1 MMKEPYVIAEIG
13 VNYYDTAISEK
24 ISPMTAAKRYISAA
38 KEAGCS
44 AVKFQSYKADTLASK
59 NSPAYWDTSKEPTQ
73 TQYELFKKF
82 DSFGEKEY
90 RQLYEYSKNI
100 GIDFMSTPFDYESAD
115 YLEEM
120 VDVYKISSSDI
131 TNIPFIKYIAKK
143 GKPIYLSVGASFLY
157 EIDEA
162 LQTIFNGGCKDI
174 CLLHC
179 ILSYPCKNEDA
190 NLNRIKTLKR
200 IYPDIKVGYS
210 DHTIPDDSMTVLSTA
225 YILGAE
231 VIEKHFTLDKSLK
244 GNDHYHAGN
253 SDDFRKAINNFKL
266 LKQICGNGNITVSEC
281 EQTSRLEARRSL
293 VLKNKIKKGQIIQK
307 EDLIAKRPGNGI
319 PPKYIDIFVGY
330 KAKRNFDADTVLTS
344 DIFNE

>member
-24 ISPMTAAKRYISAA
+24 ISPLIAAKKYIKAA
-38 KEAGCS
+38 KAAGCN
-44 AVKFQSYKADTLASK
+44 AVKFQSYKANTLASK
-59 NSPAYWDTSKEPTQ
+59 NSPAYWDTSKEATK
-73 TQYELFKKF
+73 TQYELFQKF

-90 RQLYEYSKNI
+90 RQLYQYSKSI
-100 GIDFMSTPFDYESAD
+100 DIDFMSTPFDYESAD

-143 GKPIYLSVGASFLY
+143 GKPIYLSTGASFLY

-162 LQTIFNGGCKDI
+162 VQTIFNEGCTDI

-190 NLNRIKTLKR
+190 NLNKIKSLKQ
-200 IYPDIKVGYS
+200 IYPNITIGYS
-210 DHTIPDDSMTVLSTA
+210 DHTIPDDSMTVLSAA
-225 YILGAE
+225 YMLGAE

-244 GNDHYHAGN
+244 GNDHYHSGN
-253 SDDFRKAINNFKL
+253 PDDFRKAINNFKL
-266 LKQICGNGNITVSEC
+266 LKQVCGDGNITVLEC

-293 VLKNKIKKGQIIQK
+293 VLKNKIKKNQIIQE

-319 PPKYIDIFVGY
+319 PPKYTEMFVGY
-330 KAKRNFDADTVLTS
+330 KSKKDFDADTILTWNILS
-344 DIFNE
+344 E

>member
-1 MMKEPYVIAEIG
+1 MKKPYVIAEIG

-24 ISPMTAAKRYISAA
+24 ITPLTAAKKYISSA
-38 KEAGCS
+38 KKAGCN

-59 NSPAYWDTSKEPTQ
+59 NSPAYWDVSKELTK

-82 DSFGEKEY
+82 DFFGEEEY
-90 RQLYEYSKNI
+90 SQLYQYSKSI
-100 GIDFMSTPFDYESAD
+100 GIDFMSTPFDYEAVD
-115 YLEEM
+115 YLEKM
-120 VDVYKISSSDI
+120 VDIYKISSSDI

-162 LQTIFNGGCKDI
+162 LQVILSEGCKDI

-179 ILSYPCKNEDA
+179 VLSYPCKNEDA
-190 NLNRIKTLKR
+190 NLSKIQSLKR
-200 IYPDIKVGYS
+200 IYPDIKIGYS
-210 DHTIPDDSMTVLSTA
+210 DHTIPDASMTVLSTA

-244 GNDHYHAGN
+244 GNDHYHSGDP
-253 SDDFRKAINNFKL
+253 DDFKKAIKNFQL
-266 LKQICGNGNITVSEC
+266 LRQICGNGNINVSEC
-281 EQTSRLEARRSL
+281 EQISRLEARRSL
-293 VLKNKIKKGQIIQK
+293 VFKNKVKKGQIIQK

-319 PPKYIDIFVGY
+319 PPKYIEMFTGY
-330 KAKRNFDADTVLTS
+330 KVKKDFDADTILTW
-344 DIFNE
+344 DILNE